1 MAFSDPTSITV
12 NAVSKSLAK
21 VYTLAGAPST
31 YKAANDEFV
40 LEIAHQEV
48 KGGKRERHLIKVTQM
63 KIVPDPLNAAY
74 NMEAKTSA
82 HIVIENPKMGFTDI
96 EIGYLVKALTDYVG
110 NASNQAKLIGGE
122 A

>member
-31 YKAANDEFV
+31 YKSANDEFV

-110 NASNQAKLIGGE
+110 NATNQGKLIGGE

>member
-96 EIGYLVKALTDYVG
+96 EVGYLVKALTDYVG